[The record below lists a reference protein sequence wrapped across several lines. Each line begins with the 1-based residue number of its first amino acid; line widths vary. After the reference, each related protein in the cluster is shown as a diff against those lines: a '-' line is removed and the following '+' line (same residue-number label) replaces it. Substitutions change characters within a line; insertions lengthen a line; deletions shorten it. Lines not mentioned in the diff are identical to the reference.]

1 MHLPEWLTSSVSWP
15 WLAIYPVDLLLRI
28 ALGVHVI
35 MRRRPVAVSL
45 AWLAVLLALPFLSI
59 FIYLLVGETHL
70 GIRRAKR
77 HERQTK
83 QLEEKAVHIWKH
95 RHLDTEAIGEE
106 FGQIA
111 RYGTAV
117 SGMPPLR
124 GNRLTLLP
132 DNESMLAALERDI
145 DGATSHCHLLY
156 YIYLNDTAGTAIG
169 EALLRAAKRGVA
181 CRLLV
186 DGVGSRAFLKSD
198 LHTRLTAGG
207 VQVVEALPVN
217 LFRRPFA
224 RVDLRNHR
232 KIAVID
238 GRVAYCGSQNITD
251 THFRSHKWRKT
262 GQWIDA
268 TVRVDGPA
276 AQALAV
282 TFLRDWQLDSDE
294 DMSDVAGFLPEP
306 LPHEDHECVV
316 QVVPSGPGP
325 TPEAIHQA
333 VLTLIYSARE
343 ELIMT
348 TPYFVPDQATLE
360 ALRAAA
366 ARGVDVTLVMP
377 RVSDS
382 PLVAAASRSHYLDLL
397 ETGVRIHHY
406 EGGLLHAKAMTI
418 DRKVGLIGSTN
429 FDQRSFFLNFEVT
442 LFIYDDNFASVLR
455 FMQMGYLNN
464 AEEVE
469 LHEWRRRGWLESLRD
484 NAAQLLGPL
493 L

>member
-1 MHLPEWLTSSVSWP
+1 MHLPDWLTSSSSWP
-15 WLAIYPVDLLLRI
+15 WLAVYAIDLVLRI
-28 ALGVHVI
+28 ALAIHVI

-45 AWLAVLLALPFLSI
+45 AWLALLLALPFLSI
-59 FIYLLVGETHL
+59 FIYTLVGETRL
-70 GIRRAKR
+70 GIRRARR
-77 HERQTK
+77 HEIQTK
-83 QLEEKAVHIWKH
+83 RLDEQAVSIWRH
-95 RHLDTEAIGEE
+95 RHLDTESIGEE
-106 FGQIA
+106 FSGIA

-132 DNESMLAALERDI
+132 DNESMLGALERDI
-145 DGATSHCHLLY
+145 DGAVSHCHLLY
-156 YIYLNDTAGTAIG
+156 YIYLCDTAGTAIS
-169 EALLRAAKRGVA
+169 EALLRAVKRGVA

-198 LHTRLTAGG
+198 LCERLRAGN

-217 LFRRPFA
+217 LLRRPFA

-268 TVRVDGPA
+268 SVRVDGPA

-294 DMSDVAGFLPEP
+294 DIADVSGFLPEP
-306 LPHEDHECVV
+306 HPHEDHECVV

-325 TPEAIHQA
+325 TPQAIHQA
-333 VLTLIYSARE
+333 LLTLIYSARE

-348 TPYFVPDQATLE
+348 TPYFVPDQALLE
-360 ALRAAA
+360 SLRAAA
-366 ARGVDVTLVMP
+366 SRGVDVTLVMP

-397 ETGVRIHHY
+397 ESGVKIKHF
-406 EGGLLHAKAMTI
+406 EGGLLHAKTVTI

-442 LFIYDDNFASVLR
+442 LFIYDDDFASVLR
-455 FMQMGYLNN
+455 FMQVGYM
-464 AEEVE
+464 AESDDVE
-469 LHEWRRRGWLESLRD
+469 LHAWRKRGWWESLRD
-484 NAAQLLGPL
+484 NSAQLLGPL

>member
-1 MHLPEWLTSSVSWP
+1 MHPLDWLPIWLYIIDWV
-15 WLAIYPVDLLLRI
+15 LRI
-28 ALGVHVI
+28 ALAVHVI

-45 AWLAVLLALPFLSI
+45 AWLALLLALPILSI
-59 FIYLLVGETHL
+59 FIYALVGETRL
-70 GIRRAKR
+70 GIHRAKR
-77 HERQTK
+77 HEAMTK
-83 QLEEKAVHIWKH
+83 KLDEQAIGLWHH

-106 FGQIA
+106 FSQIA

-117 SGMPPLR
+117 AGLPPLR

-145 DGATSHCHLLY
+145 DAALSHVHLLY
-156 YIYLNDTAGTAIG
+156 YIYLADTAGTAVG
-169 EALLRAAKRGVA
+169 DALIRAVRRGVA

-186 DGVGSRAFLKSD
+186 DGVGSRAFLKSKLCD
-198 LHTRLTAGG
+198 RMREGG

-217 LFRRPFA
+217 LLRRPFA

-232 KIAVID
+232 KIAVFD
-238 GRVAYCGSQNITD
+238 GKIAYCGSQNITD
-251 THFRSHKWRKT
+251 TAFRSHKWRNT

-268 TVRVDGPA
+268 SVRVDGPA

-282 TFLRDWQLDSDE
+282 TFLRDWQLDSVE
-294 DMSDVAGFLPEP
+294 DITDVSQFLPNP
-306 LPHEDHECVV
+306 SQHEDHDCVV

-333 VLTLIYSARE
+333 LLTLIYSSRE
-343 ELIMT
+343 EIIMT

-360 ALRAAA
+360 SLRAAA
-366 ARGVDVTLVMP
+366 ARGVAVTLVMP

-397 ETGVRIHHY
+397 ESGVRIKHY
-406 EGGLLHAKAMTI
+406 ERGLLHAKTVTI

-429 FDQRSFFLNFEVT
+429 FDQRSFFLNFEAT
-442 LFIYDDNFASVLR
+442 LFIYDDDFASVLR
-455 FMQMGYLNN
+455 FMQVGYMHD
-464 AEEVE
+464 AEDVD
-469 LHEWRRRGWLESLRD
+469 LIAWRNRSWWASLRD
-484 NAAQLLGPL
+484 NSAQLLGPL